1 SLDRLAELVGLA
13 HRELSGHA
21 LEGPAPFPGPAVIA
35 WWRYLF
41 AQAANDTTFPYP
53 ARLQTWW
60 WWARGGQVLG
70 DLTNAVVDRITADAR
85 ERGLSDE
92 PDAFFHFWT
101 ISDVLAASAEA
112 LDRWLARAGIPFA
125 QGPDAGTEATAP
137 SPVLEVAGHGNQQ
150 GQEKWPRMEILVP
163 LPDGRNLVLPI
174 AKMTGTAVPGQGLKS

>member
-1 SLDRLAELVGLA
+1 VGLA
-13 HRELSGHA
+13 HRELSGCL
-21 LEGPAPFPGPAVIA
+21 LEGQISFPGPTVNA
-35 WWRYLF
+35 WLRYLF
-41 AQAANDTTFPYP
+41 TQAANDHTFTHP
-53 ARLQTWW
+53 ARLRTWW
-60 WWARGGQVLG
+60 WWKKGWHATG
-70 DLTNAVVDRITADAR
+70 DLTEDVVDRITADAR

-92 PDAFFHFWT
+92 PDAFFYFWT

-163 LPDGRNLVLPI
+163 LPDGRNLV
-174 AKMTGTAVPGQGLKS
+174 